1 MFTAIVVTKLIY
13 SVVISRGWIKE
24 LKMLS
29 IIKGATN
36 IDFLGKRNIAIAV
49 SLVVIL
55 GSWGNLLYK
64 TYRNSSSTLGVD
76 FVGGAAM
83 TYTSSQPLSEDG
95 IRKALDE
102 AGIRVANVQQQREF
116 EGSGAKSVLVNT
128 SLDKVNGK
136 DPSEAATEVLQ
147 KTFPGADVR
156 LLQEEK
162 VGPQIGKELKY
173 QALLAVLLSF
183 VGMIVYISWRFEF
196 GFALGAI
203 VALFHDVLITAG
215 VFVLLGH
222 QLTMQTVAVLL
233 TIIGF
238 SINDTIVIFDRI
250 REDVRVVKNKTF
262 TEICNQSVNSTLART
277 ILTTLT
283 VFITVVM
290 LLVFG
295 GGAINEFALALF
307 IGLIAGTYSTVFIAT
322 PVVLAWHKGKTPDL
336 GKHPSAAK

>member
-1 MFTAIVVTKLIY
+1 
-13 SVVISRGWIKE
+13 
-24 LKMLS
+24 
-29 IIKGATN
+29 
-36 IDFLGKRNIAIAV
+36 
-49 SLVVIL
+49 
-55 GSWGNLLYK
+55 
-64 TYRNSSSTLGVD
+64 
-76 FVGGAAM
+76 
-83 TYTSSQPLSEDG
+83 
-95 IRKALDE
+95 
-102 AGIRVANVQQQREF
+102 
-116 EGSGAKSVLVNT
+116 
-128 SLDKVNGK
+128 
-136 DPSEAATEVLQ
+136 VLQ